1 MQQMVKWI
9 VDMATTETNIFVV
22 GPEATGES
30 FIGRES
36 EIRTIGTIFN
46 DFSACYHVYGVTRI
60 GKSSLAKEAILRNQ
74 NKENRIVI
82 DLTMSEYEG
91 SISFWCDL
99 IDRLREG
106 VSNTEIV
113 GDSFADLFVSIDN
126 TPFDTPRGWLSVVKE
141 KLKKILKKLG
151 NDYGYRVVLIID
163 EFDSCIEVFSDSVS
177 NYQVLRTLY
186 SKQECFTNGMV
197 ISRMALKDIEKRC
210 PNVSSFQ
217 GVFEE
222 QHLKAFSDTDMVAFY
237 DKLSGCGVTVSE
249 NGKAALE
256 YYTGRLPM
264 LCCML
269 AKNMVL
275 NKESY
280 SEFGADAVRALF
292 IEHQP
297 KTEQYYSDLRDRL
310 EADDLLEVAMYL
322 AFGMQIPVM
331 SKRRINNLMTYG
343 ILVTDE
349 SDGSQNSN
357 GYYVFSKDFMDYLKY
372 MPLSL
377 PVWETITMS
386 EKKIK
391 EIFSKEYERLSA
403 IRFSEY
409 SGRDKCKFEDE
420 IDKQYPE
427 LSLDWNQIRS
437 YGRNSTT
444 YMQNPSIIDVL
455 TLPYII
461 AVIKRQWNT
470 KFYRYFGSN
479 EWKDKLQKISNLR
492 NPIAHAHIEYISP
505 DDLAEGLAC
514 CNEVIKLP

>member
-1 MQQMVKWI
+1 
-9 VDMATTETNIFVV
+9 
-22 GPEATGES
+22 
-30 FIGRES
+30 
-36 EIRTIGTIFN
+36 
-46 DFSACYHVYGVTRI
+46 
-60 GKSSLAKEAILRNQ
+60 
-74 NKENRIVI
+74 
-82 DLTMSEYEG
+82 
-91 SISFWCDL
+91 
-99 IDRLREG
+99 
-106 VSNTEIV
+106 
-113 GDSFADLFVSIDN
+113 
-126 TPFDTPRGWLSVVKE
+126 
-141 KLKKILKKLG
+141 
-151 NDYGYRVVLIID
+151 
-163 EFDSCIEVFSDSVS
+163 
-177 NYQVLRTLY
+177 
-186 SKQECFTNGMV
+186 
-197 ISRMALKDIEKRC
+197 
-210 PNVSSFQ
+210 
-217 GVFEE
+217 
-222 QHLKAFSDTDMVAFY
+222 
-237 DKLSGCGVTVSE
+237 
-249 NGKAALE
+249 
-256 YYTGRLPM
+256 
-264 LCCML
+264 
-269 AKNMVL
+269 
-275 NKESY
+275 
-280 SEFGADAVRALF
+280 
-292 IEHQP
+292 
-297 KTEQYYSDLRDRL
+297 
-310 EADDLLEVAMYL
+310 MYL

-331 SKRRINNLMTYG
+331 SIRRINNLMTYG

-349 SDGSQNSN
+349 SVGSQSSN

-409 SGRDKCKFEDE
+409 GGRDKYKFEDE

-444 YMQNPSIIDVL
+444 YMQNPSIMDVL

-461 AVIKRQWNT
+461 GVINRQRNT

>member
-1 MQQMVKWI
+1 M
-9 VDMATTETNIFVV
+9 DTTNIFVV
-22 GPEATGES
+22 GPIAKGDS
-30 FIGRES
+30 FIGREK
-36 EIRTIGTIFN
+36 EIKELEVIF
-46 DFSACYHVYGVTRI
+46 SQYTSGIHLYGSTRI
-60 GKSSLAKEAILRNQ
+60 GKSSLADAVIRLHKNTP
-74 NKENRIVI
+74 NRIVVK
-82 DLTMSEYEG
+82 LVMSEHPDAF
-91 SISFWCDL
+91 SFWHGLSRQMEKSIKGCGILD
-99 IDRLREG
+99 
-106 VSNTEIV
+106 
-113 GDSFADLFVSIDN
+113 DLFDARFAEINELTNESGI
-126 TPFDTPRGWLSVVKE
+126 TPLKE
-141 KLKKILKKLG
+141 ALYEVLYVLG
-151 NDYGYRVVLIID
+151 ESYGYILVLIID
-163 EFDSCIEVFSDSVS
+163 EFDSVKRVFGDDTTH
-177 NYQVLRTLY
+177 YQVLRTLY
-186 SKQECFTNGMV
+186 YEPDCYTSGML
-197 ISRMALKDIEKRC
+197 ISRMALKDIEKRN
-210 PNVSSFQ
+210 PNVSSFS
-217 GVFEE
+217 GVFDEVP
-222 QHLKAFSDTDMVAFY
+222 LKAFSRADMEAFY
-237 DKLSGCGVTVSE
+237 DKLSTCGVTVSE
-249 NGKAALE
+249 NGKTALE

-280 SEFGADAVRALF
+280 SEFDADAIRALF

-409 SGRDKCKFEDE
+409 GGRDKYKFEDE

-461 AVIKRQWNT
+461 AVINRQWNT

-514 CNEVIKLP
+514 CNDVINLS